1 MMNNITDKHEDLIRL
16 AHGGGGRL
24 TSDLVQELF
33 LKKFS
38 NPHLAPLNDSATL
51 DIGREQISFTTD
63 SYVVS
68 PLFFPGG
75 NIGSL
80 AVHGTVNDIAMSG
93 ARPRF
98 ISAGYIIEE
107 GFQQEK
113 LERIVDS
120 MAAAAREA
128 SVSIVTGDTKVVPKG
143 LADGLYINTAGI
155 GIHECGPPLTPA
167 GINEGDAILINGTIG
182 DHGAAII
189 SCRNQ
194 GFADSKISSDSA
206 ALHDLV
212 GALQN
217 QKIKLHALRDVTRG
231 GLGGILAELAAQS
244 QMRFEIDEKSLP
256 VKDEVRGLGEVYG
269 LEPIFLAN
277 EGKMV
282 LFCPAAE
289 ADNALEIMRCHP
301 LGKNAARI
309 GRVTSCDRTQDVVVM
324 RTLIGGQRVIDQP
337 TGDLTPRIC

>member
-1 MMNNITDKHEDLIRL
+1 MKNNADLIRL

-38 NPHLAPLNDSATL
+38 NPLLEPLNDSATL
-51 DIGREQISFTTD
+51 AVGSEQISFTTD

-107 GFQQEK
+107 GFPLEK
-113 LERIVDS
+113 LEMIVDS
-120 MAAAAREA
+120 MAAAAGAAE
-128 SVSIVTGDTKVVPKG
+128 VSIVTGDTKVVPRG

-155 GIHECGPPLTPA
+155 GVHEYGKPLTPA
-167 GINEGDAILINGTIG
+167 GIREGDAILINGTIG

-194 GFADSKISSDSA
+194 GFANSRISSDSA

-217 QKIKLHALRDVTRG
+217 RQIKLHALRDVTRG
-231 GLGGILAELAAQS
+231 GLGGILAELAEQS
-244 QMRFEIDEKSLP
+244 RMRFKINEESLP
-256 VKDEVRGLGEVYG
+256 VKDEVRGLGEIYG
-269 LEPIFLAN
+269 LDPLFLAN

-282 LFCPAAE
+282 LFCAADEAE
-289 ADNALEIMRCHP
+289 AALEIMRRHR
-301 LGKNAARI
+301 LGRNAARI
-309 GRVTSCDRTQDVVVM
+309 GRVTANDRDQGEVIM
-324 RTLIGGQRVIDQP
+324 RTLIGGERVIDQP